1 MYWLMLLAKII
12 NRFYQMQAA
21 KDKVAD
27 MKTVDFITYSQGAS
41 IISFEAD
48 KWHTPTNE
56 MI

>member
-1 MYWLMLLAKII
+1 MLLAKII